1 MNIVFAYHNGD
12 AELALLSAKAI
23 TAMGIN
29 MRHKATLCATNDTAL
44 TYEITE
50 ELKKSF
56 PEVKRIIAQDGFNG
70 WPLGPN
76 QMFSDAAAQC
86 YAVNEPWMFW
96 EPDCVPMKQGWADD
110 LEAEFRKEPAILGH
124 QYEGGMASNGKN
136 IYKMIVG
143 SAIYPPNFLDFC
155 PSARSLDNYNLAY
168 RSAGSIPEPWDVRCR
183 WNFMAIGRD
192 CPLLRTYWKSV
203 NYQWKDGKIVFF
215 AEDPEAQAIQGVTC
229 PDRIISS
236 KAVVIHGCKDGSLH
250 KMAIAGFPM
259 PEDKPLMPSDSTGL
273 SDEAKTL
280 FNSCEPWT
288 PEKAA
293 QLEKAAAET
302 PSNSMGLEGEG
313 QNVPALNIPD
323 QERENSPISVEPQNP
338 ESTIPV
344 RERDGERQH
353 IAKEDERRPNTTC
366 HKKSVNVEKVVQNVT
381 NDELRSTLCNK
392 TSDKMHNSPDVANC
406 QKVTVKRKNK
416 SPSKAKKRRNL
427 SPEERQRRSDA
438 MRAILARKA
447 ERKAQGVV

>member
-23 TAMGIN
+23 TSFGIN
-29 MRHKATLCATNDTAL
+29 MRHKATVCATNDSAL
-44 TYEITE
+44 LFDIID

-56 PEVKRIIAQDGFNG
+56 PEVGRIIAQDGYNG

-76 QMFSDAAAQC
+76 QMFSDAASQC

-124 QYEGGMASNGKN
+124 QYEGGMATNGKN

-168 RSAGSIPEPWDVRCR
+168 RSAGTIPEPWDVRCR

-215 AEDPEAQAIQGVTC
+215 AEDPEAQAVQGVTC
-229 PDRIISS
+229 PDRVISS

-250 KMAIAGFPM
+250 KMAIAGFPI
-259 PEDKPLMPSDSTGL
+259 PSDSTGL
-273 SDEAKTL
+273 DI
-280 FNSCEPWT
+280 
-288 PEKAA
+288 
-293 QLEKAAAET
+293 
-302 PSNSMGLEGEG
+302 PSNSMGLEQGVG
-313 QNVPALNIPD
+313 QNAPTLNIPD
-323 QERENSPISVEPQNP
+323 QEQTFSNVSVGDEI
-338 ESTIPV
+338 EIIHIPV
-344 RERDGERQH
+344 REY
-353 IAKEDERRPNTTC
+353 
-366 HKKSVNVEKVVQNVT
+366 VQNINNDAQKVT
-381 NDELRSTLCNK
+381 VCDK
-392 TSDKMHNSPDVANC
+392 TSLVMPNSPDVANC
-406 QKVTVKRKNK
+406 RKVTVKRKNK

-427 SPEERQRRSDA
+427 SPEERQRRSEA
-438 MRAILARKA
+438 MKAILARKA

>member
-29 MRHKATLCATNDTAL
+29 MRHKATVCATNDTAL
-44 TYEITE
+44 LFDIIE
-50 ELKKSF
+50 ELKKTF
-56 PEVKRIIAQDGFNG
+56 PEVGRIIAQDGYNN

-76 QMFSDAAAQC
+76 QMFADAAAQC

-96 EPDCVPMKQGWADD
+96 EPDCVPMKSGWVDD
-110 LEAEFRKEPAILGH
+110 LETEFRKEPAILGH
-124 QYEGGMASNGKN
+124 KYEGGVATNGKN
-136 IYKMIVG
+136 IYNMIVG

-155 PSARSLDNYNLAY
+155 PSARSLDTYNMAY
-168 RSAGSIPEPWDVRCR
+168 RNAENYPEPWDVRCR

-215 AEDPEAQAIQGVTC
+215 PENSEAEAIQEVTC
-229 PDRIISS
+229 PDRFISS
-236 KAVVIHGCKDGSLH
+236 QAVVIHGCKDGSLH

-259 PEDKPLMPSDSTGL
+259 PEDKPAIPSDSTGL
-273 SDEAKTL
+273 
-280 FNSCEPWT
+280 
-288 PEKAA
+288 
-293 QLEKAAAET
+293 
-302 PSNSMGLEGEG
+302 EGGG
-313 QNVPALNIPD
+313 QPVPYPNIHLNIPD
-323 QERENSPISVEPQNP
+323 QERGFPSVSVGDEI
-338 ESTIPV
+338 EIVHIPV
-344 RERDGERQH
+344 RD
-353 IAKEDERRPNTTC
+353 
-366 HKKSVNVEKVVQNVT
+366 SLQNIN
-381 NDELRSTLCNK
+381 NDALSPTVCNK
-392 TSDKMHNSPDVANC
+392 TSDKVRNSPQVAS
-406 QKVTVKRKNK
+406 KKKTSLKIKNK
-416 SPSKAKKRRNL
+416 SPSKANKKKKRIL

>member
-29 MRHKATLCATNDTAL
+29 MRHKATVCAINDTAFL
-44 TYEITE
+44 HEITT

-56 PEVKRIIAQDGFNG
+56 PEVGRIIAQDGYNN

-96 EPDCVPMKQGWADD
+96 EPDCVPMKTGWVDD
-110 LEAEFRKEPAILGH
+110 LETEFRKEPAILGH
-124 QYEGGMASNGKN
+124 KYEGGVATNGKN
-136 IYKMIVG
+136 IYNMIVG
-143 SAIYPPNFLDFC
+143 SAVYPPNFLDFC
-155 PSARSLDNYNLAY
+155 PSARSLDTYNMAY
-168 RSAGSIPEPWDVRCR
+168 RNAENYPEPWDVRCR

-215 AEDPEAQAIQGVTC
+215 SENSEAEAIQEVTC
-229 PDRIISS
+229 PDRFISS
-236 KAVVIHGCKDGSLH
+236 QAVVIHGCKDGSLH

-259 PEDKPLMPSDSTGL
+259 PEDLMPSDSTGL
-273 SDEAKTL
+273 SDEAKAL
-280 FNSCEPWT
+280 FDSCEPWT

-293 QLEKAAAET
+293 QLEKAAADI
-302 PSNSMGLEGEG
+302 PSNSMGLDELSGNSRQLEEGA
-313 QNVPALNIPD
+313 QLVHPQSIPD
-323 QERENSPISVEPQNP
+323 QEWKKLMDSVDHTNP
-338 ESTIPV
+338 ESIIPV
-344 RERDGERQH
+344 REPDTTLQP
-353 IAKEDERRPNTTC
+353 DTTC
-366 HKKSVNVEKVVQNVT
+366 HGMSVSVETMVQNVT
-381 NDELRSTLCNK
+381 NDALSPTVCNK
-392 TSDKMHNSPDVANC
+392 TSDKMRNSPDVANR
-406 QKVTVKRKNK
+406 QKTPVRRKNK
-416 SPSKAKKRRNL
+416 SPSKAKKRRTL

>member
-29 MRHKATLCATNDTAL
+29 MRHKATVCATEETAL
-44 TYEITE
+44 IGEITE

-56 PEVKRIIAQDGFNG
+56 PEVKRIVAQDGFNG

-96 EPDCVPMKQGWADD
+96 EPDCVPMKAGWADD

-124 QYEGGMASNGKN
+124 RYEGGMASNGKN

-155 PSARSLDNYNLAY
+155 PSAQSLGNYNLAY
-168 RSAGSIPEPWDVRCR
+168 RSSGSIPEPWDVRCR
-183 WNFMAIGRD
+183 WNFMAVGRD

-203 NYQWKDGKIVFF
+203 NYQWKDEKIVFF

-229 PDRIISS
+229 PDRVISS
-236 KAVVIHGCKDGSLH
+236 QAVVIHGCKDGSLH

-259 PEDKPLMPSDSTGL
+259 PSDSTGL
-273 SDEAKTL
+273 DI
-280 FNSCEPWT
+280 
-288 PEKAA
+288 
-293 QLEKAAAET
+293 
-302 PSNSMGLEGEG
+302 PSKSMGLEQGGG
-313 QNVPALNIPD
+313 QAVPDL
-323 QERENSPISVEPQNP
+323 S
-338 ESTIPV
+338 IPV
-344 RERDGERQH
+344 RE
-353 IAKEDERRPNTTC
+353 PL
-366 HKKSVNVEKVVQNVT
+366 QNIN
-381 NDELRSTLCNK
+381 NDALSPTVCNK
-392 TSDKMHNSPDVANC
+392 TSDKRRNSPDVANC
-406 QKVTVKRKNK
+406 QKVTVKRKNN
-416 SPSKAKKRRNL
+416 SPSKANKKKKRNL
-427 SPEERQRRSDA
+427 SPEERQRRSDL
-438 MRAILARKA
+438 MKAILARKA
-447 ERKAQGVV
+447 ERRAQGVV

>member
-23 TAMGIN
+23 TSFGIN
-29 MRHKATLCATNDTAL
+29 MRHKATVCATNDSAL
-44 TYEITE
+44 LFDIIE

-56 PEVKRIIAQDGFNG
+56 PEVGRIIAQDGFNG

-86 YAVNEPWMFW
+86 YSVNEPWMFW

-124 QYEGGMASNGKN
+124 QYEGGMATNGKN

-192 CPLLRTYWKSV
+192 CPLMRTYWRSV

-215 AEDPEAQAIQGVTC
+215 AEDPESQAIQGVTC
-229 PDRIISS
+229 PDRVISS

-259 PEDKPLMPSDSTGL
+259 PEDKPVMPSDSTGL
-273 SDEAKTL
+273 DI
-280 FNSCEPWT
+280 
-288 PEKAA
+288 
-293 QLEKAAAET
+293 
-302 PSNSMGLEGEG
+302 PSNSMGLES
-313 QNVPALNIPD
+313 IPD
-323 QERENSPISVEPQNP
+323 QEQAFSNVSVGDEI
-338 ESTIPV
+338 EIVHIPV
-344 RERDGERQH
+344 REPDISLQEV
-353 IAKEDERRPNTTC
+353 T
-366 HKKSVNVEKVVQNVT
+366 QNVDT
-381 NDELRSTLCNK
+381 CLQGTTVCNK
-392 TSDKMHNSPDVANC
+392 TSEEANYAPYPIQVLCEAVGITTREKKMRAIKQDPP
-406 QKVTVKRKNK
+406 KKK
-416 SPSKAKKRRNL
+416 KKRML
-427 SPEERQRRSDA
+427 SSEERQRRSEA
-438 MRAILARKA
+438 MKAILARKA